1 MEDNPDFILPEFKH
15 GWAKVNDI
23 NLHYVEAGT
32 NSSDPII
39 LLHGFPQSWPT
50 WRYVIPY
57 LMKDHLVIAVDL
69 RGYGDSDKPTGTKG
83 YDKSTMASDIHELI
97 KQLNLENITIVGH
110 DRGARVARRFAL
122 DYPDKVVGIGLIDIL
137 PMEYL
142 YDELTASEAAKKY
155 WHWTFHLVPDLP
167 EALIQGKEET
177 YLEFLF
183 RRAPGLLSLLQSDGS
198 WEEYLR
204 VWKQPETFRA
214 ALSDYRA
221 THEIDLPHYRE
232 ENAAGKII
240 KTPTF
245 LLWGENGNLAGQPV
259 LDIWKNTVLHV
270 QGEQLANCGH
280 YVPEEQPEIVSEYIL
295 KFISANRASAKR
307 N

>member
-1 MEDNPDFILPEFKH
+1 MRDNSELISSEYRH
-15 GWAKVNDI
+15 GWARVNNI

-32 NSSDPII
+32 NSEEPII
-39 LLHGFPQSWPT
+39 LLHGFPQSWLT
-50 WRYVIPY
+50 WRYVIPH
-57 LMKDHLVIAVDL
+57 LMKNHLVLAVDL
-69 RGYGDSDKPTGTKG
+69 RGYGDSDKPAGIKG
-83 YDKSTMASDIHELI
+83 YDKSTMASDIYELI
-97 KQLNLENITIVGH
+97 KQLDLENVTLVGH

-122 DYPDKVVGIGLIDIL
+122 DYPVKVAGIGLIDIL

-183 RRAPGLLSLLQSDGS
+183 RRAPGLLSLLKSDGS

-204 VWKQPETFRA
+204 VWKQPETYRA

-221 THEIDLPHYRE
+221 AHEIDLPHYRAD
-232 ENAAGKII
+232 NAAGKKV

-245 LLWGENGNLAGQPV
+245 LLWGDNGNLAGQPV
-259 LDIWKNTVLHV
+259 LGIWRDAALYI
-270 QGEQLANCGH
+270 QGEQLESCGH

-295 KFISANRASAKR
+295 NFIRENQKR
-307 N
+307 